1 MKSWRQLWVRFSGGA
16 GSTVFKGMA
25 TLAIGTGVAR
35 IIGVAS
41 IPVLTRIYSPAD
53 YGVLSVFTSL
63 VLMLVPI
70 VTLRYVVAIPLP
82 RHDGLAMN
90 LMALSVGLML
100 CITLAVSLVLWAFG
114 PVLLGLV
121 SMEVLAPYWWLIVLG
136 IVGTGS
142 YELLS
147 MWATRRK
154 AYRIIAQTQVFQSA
168 VGSFLKIG
176 LGLLALKPLGL
187 LLGQV
192 VAQSGGSGSFVA
204 RFRSDFQ
211 RTAGMVTLRRMAFT
225 GRYYWGFPVYRL
237 PSQFLMVFSMQAPLL
252 FAAALYDAE
261 TTGQLGL
268 AMMAL
273 ALPVNLLGQS
283 IGKAYYAE
291 VARLSRKAPGKIL
304 EITKSVQKRLFAIGV
319 PSALAIIVFGPSL
332 FSLIFG
338 EIWFLAG
345 IFASI
350 LAVSLLFQIT
360 SAPMIQVLNVF
371 NQQKLFLAING
382 VRAIMLISLYLVFSI
397 TNLSAILFTIAYSG
411 LMTLF
416 YLAISYAVIRFLNV
430 CQSARQNHDMAPPGP
445 I

>member
-90 LMALSVGLML
+90 LMALSAGLML

-114 PVLLGLV
+114 PALLGLV

-154 AYRIIAQTQVFQSA
+154 AYRIIAQTQVLQSA
-168 VGSFLKIG
+168 VGSLLKIG

-204 RFRSDFQ
+204 RFKSDFQ
-211 RTAGMVTLRRMAFT
+211 RTAGMITRRRMAFT
-225 GRYYWGFPVYRL
+225 ASYYWGFPVYRL
-237 PSQFLMVFSMQAPLL
+237 PSQFLLVFSMQAPLL
-252 FAAALYDAE
+252 FSAALFEAE
-261 TTGQLGL
+261 ATGQLGL

-291 VARLSRKAPGKIL
+291 VAKLSRKAPGEIL

-319 PSALAIIVFGPSL
+319 PSALALIAFGPAL

-338 EIWFLAG
+338 ETWLLAG

-350 LAVSLLFQIT
+350 LSVSLLFQLT
-360 SAPMIQVLNVF
+360 SSPLMQVLNVF
-371 NQQKLFLAING
+371 NQQKLFLAINA
-382 VRAIMLISLYLVFSI
+382 VRAIMLIALYLVVRI
-397 TNLSAILFTIAYSG
+397 TSLSAVPFTIAYSG

-416 YLAISYAVIRFLNV
+416 YLVISYAVIRFLKV